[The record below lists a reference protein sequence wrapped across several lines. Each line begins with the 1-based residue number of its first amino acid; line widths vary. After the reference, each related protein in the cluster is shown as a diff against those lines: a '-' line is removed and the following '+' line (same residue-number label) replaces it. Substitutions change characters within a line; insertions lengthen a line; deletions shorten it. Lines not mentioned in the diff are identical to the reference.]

1 MIGHKLST
9 DGDLVTHGEMW
20 VQGKE
25 CIAQAVKTRLKLYLG
40 EYFRDI
46 SDGVPWFEKIDGTA
60 GILQKGYSGTEVE
73 NILRLRI
80 LETDGVLKI
89 LKFSTDWDL
98 QTRKYSVSALIFTKY
113 GETEVQYG

>member
-1 MIGHKLST
+1 MIGHKLGT

-20 VQGKE
+20 VKGKE
-25 CIAQAVKTRLKLYLG
+25 CIAQAVKNRLKLYLG

-46 SDGVPWFEKIDGTA
+46 SEGVPWFEKIDGTA
-60 GILQKGYSGTEVE
+60 GILQKGYAGAEVE

-80 LETDGVLKI
+80 LETEGVLKI
-89 LKFSTDWDL
+89 LKFSTDYDL